1 MTLHWNYFEVYGH
14 RPWRVYVEIN
24 TAHACAATSVIFM
37 KIWITTQ
44 FFLFTCIQSWVIFP
58 AKGGNLDYVTF
69 VNYYFCVLIT

>member
-37 KIWITTQ
+37 NIWITHKDFCLLVFKVGL
-44 FFLFTCIQSWVIFP
+44 FFQQREVIWTT
-58 AKGGNLDYVTF
+58 LHLSTIIF
-69 VNYYFCVLIT
+69 VF